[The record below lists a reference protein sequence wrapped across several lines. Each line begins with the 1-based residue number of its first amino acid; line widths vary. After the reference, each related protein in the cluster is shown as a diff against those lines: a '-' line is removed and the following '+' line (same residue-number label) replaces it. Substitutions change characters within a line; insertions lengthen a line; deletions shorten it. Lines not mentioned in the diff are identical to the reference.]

1 MQPGAISQNGCV
13 QKRGIRNPAM
23 VSSSQLGVWS
33 LAQIEYPK
41 WIDPYHV
48 QQRLKVLK
56 KGGIM
61 RYNIVIKPIII
72 IIRFIT

>member
-1 MQPGAISQNGCV
+1 
-13 QKRGIRNPAM
+13 M
-23 VSSSQLGVWS
+23 VSSSQLGGWS